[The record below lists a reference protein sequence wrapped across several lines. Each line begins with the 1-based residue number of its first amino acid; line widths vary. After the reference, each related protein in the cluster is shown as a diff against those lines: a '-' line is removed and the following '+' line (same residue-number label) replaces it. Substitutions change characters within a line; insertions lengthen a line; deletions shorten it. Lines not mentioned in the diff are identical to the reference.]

1 MRTGEYKVKFN
12 YTILRGFIDAFGLVM
27 AVLLYQTTYAYYYQ
41 MVHPTMVLN
50 NVYPDGIPLYMWIC
64 GGIVPFVALVALVF
78 SVVYMFIPHKS
89 RTLVI
94 TADNAQKYYD
104 NLMIT
109 NSLLRILVLM
119 ALWDLTYISQS
130 NLMGAMESWFSLQ
143 TLLDIM
149 VGALVVYFMYGRLKA
164 IAKPV
169 KKKKSETKQKSS
181 DKDDETPLAKV
192 KIVKDDDTIMR
203 S

>member
-1 MRTGEYKVKFN
+1 MKTGEYKVKFN

-27 AVLLYQTTYAYYYQ
+27 ALLIYQTTYAYYDKFI
-41 MVHPTMVLN
+41 HPDQVIN
-50 NVYPDGIPLYMWIC
+50 NVYPNGVPLDRWIL
-64 GGIVPFVALVALVF
+64 GGIVPLIALAVLVF

-89 RTLVI
+89 RTLMI

-104 NLMIT
+104 NLMIA
-109 NSLLRILVLM
+109 NSLLRILALM
-119 ALWDLTYISQS
+119 ALWDYTYISQS
-130 NLMGAMESWFSLQ
+130 NLLYAGESWFSLQ
-143 TLLDIM
+143 TLLDVV

-169 KKKKSETKQKSS
+169 DKKKKAERKSAADEET
-181 DKDDETPLAKV
+181 TLAKV